1 MVTYTHPRPAVAV
14 DIVLFTELQ
23 GACHVLLIKRARP
36 PFQGQFALP
45 GGFVEIDEPLA
56 AAAERELK
64 EETGLEG
71 VNLTQIRAFGSP
83 GRDPRGRVISI
94 AFGAFLPPDQEL
106 TPQAAS
112 DAADAGWYP
121 LSDLPPLA
129 FDHGEIIH
137 TAYQSLPNPS
147 QG

>member
-1 MVTYTHPRPAVAV
+1 V

-56 AAAERELK
+56 AAARRELR

-71 VNLTQIRAFGSP
+71 IDLTQIKAFGDP
-83 GRDPRGRVISI
+83 DRDPRGRVISI
-94 AFGAFLPPDQEL
+94 AYGAFLSPNQE
-106 TPQAAS
+106 TDPQAAS
-112 DAADAGWYP
+112 DAADAGWHP

-129 FDHGEIIH
+129 FDHREIIH
-137 TAYQSLPNPS
+137 TAYQSLLDPF